1 MSGERI
7 VGQRRTRSQDEVSE
21 IQERW
26 LLRRERWLRRERREA
41 EGKPDDP
48 VVGVDLAGGG
58 IRSGIFNLGLLTAL
72 ERKGLVSKADY
83 LSTVSGGGYIGSYV
97 IANRMKGRDLRDD
110 SSANPALAHL
120 RKFGNYLTPS
130 VGVTSSDTWTMAMVW
145 FRNTSVLQLFLL
157 SVFALLLLLPRLW
170 ALVLHENVL
179 KPGLQD
185 WAIPV
190 SIGIFHVIVAGICA
204 MLIGAFRGVGGF
216 HSRGGQRQKAP
227 NVSLVRWTLGG
238 VILLALAGSTLFA
251 VGAFAPFAH
260 GGAELEEVKRQFS
273 MTLGGCGFYL
283 ALFSLGFARGFRASR
298 NRVWRWVLGAMFLGA
313 SFWICAG
320 RGYFGLMPL
329 WMRAGCAVVLAA
341 VLLPLGRYFVFRT
354 EWQERGKDILRS
366 VMAGVACWGVSYGGL
381 VLAQSFHGDAAFR
394 ATMVMNS
401 QDTAVASE
409 HIWTYA
415 LFAAPGLLAT
425 LGCCIIALIAVAG
438 RAMPDLVREAWSRL
452 GALLYMK
459 SLAMMVVGVV
469 GVYGPLVILTA
480 WATWNSYILASG
492 GVATAMFG
500 ILSLIA
506 ANGGN
511 TGNQEKGGG
520 GKAEILAK
528 AGPPVFI
535 VLMFC
540 LVAMALH
547 GVFVY
552 STLTSSKNACQT
564 LPAKADFKHCD
575 SCVGLGM
582 LPDRV
587 SRGAEFMDCKDC
599 GPWLWNGPGFPAP
612 AQLISF
618 HWQFLAASIESQWG
632 LIYGLLVVL
641 GLLAL
646 FLMGR
651 LDVNEYSINR
661 FYRNR
666 LARCFIG
673 AARAAERRPNP
684 VTGFDGNDEVQMCE
698 VADWVRKDPT
708 TPVPILNTALNAVG
722 GTNAQMEERRAESF
736 FVTPFVAFSRST
748 GALDIKKFSTGR
760 LEGDVSLGS
769 LVAISGAAANPN
781 MGFHTEAA
789 VAFLLT
795 FFNVRLGWWA
805 GVPQRMKWIK
815 RQFNLSYVFFE
826 LFGTADTDDA
836 YVNLSDG
843 GHFENLGIYELVRRR
858 CRLIIVGDGEQDG
871 DYIFESLG
879 MAIRRCRIDFDVDIK
894 IDVSAIQPKGKGGLN
909 WRPFVVGK
917 ITYPGGAKPGY
928 LVYVKSSF
936 TGREP
941 YDVKQYR
948 FLHPDF
954 PQQSTGD
961 QFFDESQ
968 FESYRQLG
976 LHAGQELVAE
986 LGCGETS
993 SRMDWMNAAEKLAR

>member
-1 MSGERI
+1 VSRRK
-7 VGQRRTRSQDEVSE
+7 QRSE
-21 IQERW
+21 IDAILIRERW
-26 LLRRERWLRRERREA
+26 LLRKRGRENFGRGPLT
-41 EGKPDDP
+41 G
-48 VVGVDLAGGG
+48 LALSGGG

-72 ERKGLVSKADY
+72 ERKGLVNQADF

-110 SSANPALAHL
+110 SPANPALGHL
-120 RKFGNYLTPS
+120 RKFGDYLTPS
-130 VGVTSSDTWTMAMVW
+130 VGAMSADTWSMMMVW

-157 SVFALLLLLPRLW
+157 SVFAVLLLLPRLW
-170 ALVLHENVL
+170 AFALEKSVLA
-179 KPGLQD
+179 PGLQD

-190 SIGIFHVIVAGICA
+190 SIGIFHLIVAGICA
-204 MLIGAFRGVGGF
+204 VLIRAFRGVGGF
-216 HSRGGQRQKAP
+216 RARAAKRVAAP
-227 NVSLVRWTLGG
+227 NPSTVRRTVGG
-238 VILLALAGSTLFA
+238 VIVLALAGSTLFA
-251 VGAFAPFAH
+251 VAAFAPFAH
-260 GGAELEEVKRQFS
+260 GGEELAELKRQFS
-273 MTLGGCGFYL
+273 LTLGSCGFYL
-283 ALFSLGFARGFRASR
+283 ALFSLGFARGYRASR
-298 NRVWRWVLGAMFLGA
+298 NRVWVWAFGAVFLAA
-313 SFWICAG
+313 SISVCAG
-320 RGYFGLMPL
+320 LGPFGLMPIA
-329 WMRAGCAVVLAA
+329 MRAGCAGLLAA
-341 VLLPLGRYFVFRT
+341 VLLPLGRYFVFRVEWT
-354 EWQERGKDILRS
+354 ERAMDIWRS
-366 VMAGVACWGVSYGGL
+366 VMAGAACGGVSYGGL
-381 VLAQSFHGDAAFR
+381 LVAQTFHGDAALR
-394 ATMVMNS
+394 AAMVMNS
-401 QDTAVASE
+401 TKAVASE
-409 HIWTYA
+409 HLWTYA

-425 LGCCIIALIAVAG
+425 LGCCIIFLLAVAG

-459 SLAMMVVGVV
+459 CVAMLLIGVI

-480 WATWNSYILASG
+480 WVRWNTYVLASG
-492 GVATAMFG
+492 GVATAVFG
-500 ILSLIA
+500 ILSLMA

-540 LVAMALH
+540 VVSMAIH

-552 STLTSSKNACQT
+552 STLASSKNACQT

-575 SCVGLGM
+575 KCVGLGM
-582 LPDRV
+582 KPDDV
-587 SRGAEFMDCKDC
+587 ARGGEFMDCKDC

-612 AQLISF
+612 AELISF
-618 HWQFLAASIESQWG
+618 HWQFLTASIESQWG
-632 LIYGLLVVL
+632 LIYGLLS
-641 GLLAL
+641 GLVSVAL

-673 AARAAERRPNP
+673 AARAQEREPNP
-684 VTGFDGNDEVQMCE
+684 VTGFDGNDDVQMEE
-698 VADWVRKDPT
+698 VAKWVRKHAE

-736 FVTPFVAFSRST
+736 FVTPMAAYSGAT
-748 GALDIKKFSTGR
+748 GALEMTKFSTGR
-760 LEGDVSLGS
+760 LEGDVTLGS

-781 MGFHTEAA
+781 MGFHTESA

-805 GVPQRMKWIK
+805 GVPQRMNWWK

-879 MAIRRCRIDFDVDIK
+879 MAIRRCRIDFDVDIQM
-894 IDVSAIQPKGKGGLN
+894 DVSAIQPKEKGGLN
-909 WRPFVVGK
+909 WRHFVVGK
-917 ITYPGGAKPGY
+917 INYPGGAEPGY

-948 FLHPDF
+948 YLHPDF

-976 LHAGQELVAE
+976 LHAGEELVAA
-986 LGCGETS
+986 LGCGDKS
-993 SRMDWMNAAEKLAR
+993 SRMDWMNAAKKLAR